1 MKKINFCKM
10 HGLGNDFIIF
20 TDTNDEVKDIQSK
33 VQKLCHRN
41 FGIGADGVMIVKNSD
56 VAHVKM
62 VLFNSDGSRASMC
75 GNGIRC
81 FAKYVWDKGVVRE
94 NPLNIETDDGIK
106 IAELSIKDHK
116 VEEIKIN
123 MGKYSFESE
132 DVPLSI
138 DEKLI
143 NQEVLI
149 NDRKFN
155 LTSLHLGV
163 PHTIV
168 FEKINDEV
176 FEYGPIIEK
185 HTLFKNNT
193 NVNFVE
199 VISDK
204 EINVKTW
211 ERGAGATL
219 ACGTGSSSSVVV
231 CNILGYT
238 GKNVKV
244 NVPGG
249 EMFIEIDGETVYMR
263 GPAVIVYHGEVDIDE

>member
-10 HGLGNDFIIF
+10 HGLGNDFVIF
-20 TDTNDEVKDIQSK
+20 TDTKDEVKNIQSD

-41 FGIGADGVMIVKNSD
+41 FGIGADGVMVVKKSS

-81 FAKYVWDKGVVRE
+81 FAKYVWDTGVVRE
-94 NPLNIETDDGIK
+94 NPLYIETDDGIK
-106 IAELSIKDHK
+106 IAELFIKNDK

-123 MGKYSFESE
+123 MGQYSFDSK
-132 DVPLSI
+132 DIPLSI
-138 DEKLI
+138 EEKLI
-143 NQEVLI
+143 DKEVLI
-149 NDRKFN
+149 NDRSFN
-155 LTSLHLGV
+155 LTALHLGV
-163 PHTIV
+163 PHTIL
-168 FEKINDEV
+168 FEKIDDEV
-176 FEYGPIIEK
+176 FKYGPEIEK
-185 HTLFKNNT
+185 HELFKNNT

-199 VISDK
+199 VISHE

-231 CNILGYT
+231 CNMLGYT
-238 GKNVKV
+238 GKSVKV

-249 EMFIEIDGETVYMR
+249 EMFIEIDGEIVYMK
-263 GPAVIVYHGEVDIDE
+263 GPATIVYYGEIEIDN